1 MKTLYIYN
9 PHSTVEVN
17 TIEKVKSQLGGYL
30 ECRSVFEID
39 LDLKK
44 LVRATPALILA
55 PDYLQGEE
63 LLKDGVDSELLIV
76 AEMYKALEADELAIH
91 NQETQRLDQFINE
104 EKTNAVDE
112 YTIELIMSEVLQNE
126 NNCRKF
132 KKIVS

>member
-9 PHSTVEVN
+9 PHSTIEVD

-104 EKTNAVDE
+104 EKTSAVDE
-112 YTIELIMSEVLQNE
+112 YTMELIMSEVL
-126 NNCRKF
+126 
-132 KKIVS
+132 

>member
-9 PHSTVEVN
+9 PHSTIEVE

-39 LDLKK
+39 SDLKK

-63 LLKDGVDSELLIV
+63 LLADGVDSELLII
-76 AEMYKALEADELAIH
+76 AEMYKALETDELAIH

-112 YTIELIMSEVLQNE
+112 YTMELIMSEVL
-126 NNCRKF
+126 
-132 KKIVS
+132 